1 LDDLSNKI
9 GSRLSG
15 SAGAEKA
22 VLYTKAQLETLGLD
36 RVYLQEVMVPKWVRG
51 EKTAYIQDNK
61 TKITV
66 PICAL
71 GGSVATAKTGLTAE
85 VIEVHSIKELAELGV
100 DKIKGKIVF
109 FNRPMD
115 NEEIESFHA
124 YSGLVIRE
132 ILVLV
137 KQQSLELSGLLYAPS
152 I

>member
-51 EKTAYIQDNK
+51 EKNAYIQDNK

-71 GGSVATAKTGLTAE
+71 GGSIATAKTGLTAE

-109 FNRPMD
+109 FNR
-115 NEEIESFHA
+115 
-124 YSGLVIRE
+124 L
-132 ILVLV
+132 
-137 KQQSLELSGLLYAPS
+137 
-152 I
+152 

>member
-1 LDDLSNKI
+1 
-9 GSRLSG
+9 
-15 SAGAEKA
+15 
-22 VLYTKAQLETLGLD
+22 
-36 RVYLQEVMVPKWVRG
+36 MG
-51 EKTAYIQDNK
+51 ERRKETAYIQDNK

-115 NEEIESFHA
+115 NEEIESFMRIQ
-124 YSGLVIRE
+124 GLVIRE

-137 KQQSLELSGLLYAPS
+137 KQQSLSCRDYCTLPQFKIG
-152 I
+152 